1 MGVKKGGLHVS
12 KERGDITKGEDEK
25 RKGGGVLIHLF
36 APRIVDTEIEP
47 VIIKYY
53 SSSQ

>member
-12 KERGDITKGEDEK
+12 KERGDIKKGEDEK
-25 RKGGGVLIHLF
+25 RKGGVLIHLF
-36 APRIVDTEIEP
+36 ATRIVDTEIEP